1 MAKSLLKHHCYC
13 PMLLMR
19 TTKTA
24 VCLQT
29 KAVFHHLYVLYRDV
43 SFHTLVC
50 FQIFFRIKETGIKLI
65 KYDQNMDKISLLS
78 KDRLYSGKRLD
89 TPSLNTVSKH

>member
-1 MAKSLLKHHCYC
+1 MEFNASRGSGKVHIFNTEKTIANSQSGQLRYVVKYDIRTMAKSLLKHHCYC

-29 KAVFHHLYVLYRDV
+29 KAIFHHLYG
-43 SFHTLVC
+43 F
-50 FQIFFRIKETGIKLI
+50 
-65 KYDQNMDKISLLS
+65 
-78 KDRLYSGKRLD
+78 
-89 TPSLNTVSKH
+89 

>member
-1 MAKSLLKHHCYC
+1 MGKGAQLLKGHNRQHRSNVSKYSKLKKIKKYYQSGQLRYVVKCKVIKMAQSRLKHHCYC

-29 KAVFHHLYVLYRDV
+29 KAILYHLYGVYLM
-43 SFHTLVC
+43 F
-50 FQIFFRIKETGIKLI
+50 
-65 KYDQNMDKISLLS
+65 
-78 KDRLYSGKRLD
+78 
-89 TPSLNTVSKH
+89 